1 MFNYKE
7 WYEKTKEKRK
17 VWEKEYYQ
25 KHQAHILEMHKA
37 WAQKKVDQ
45 GGSIWRKYNKRK
57 RIKDPFLD
65 AKYYDSHREQILEK
79 KRIQYRQ
86 TNFPER
92 MGQGVLGVEKEKMST
107 QVKFRV
113 RAEAIIMSLGETQG
127 PAPCCFV
134 TLDHHRHGVGF

>member
-25 KHQAHILEMHKA
+25 KNKERIAQVHKA
-37 WAQKKVDQ
+37 WAKKNVDQ
-45 GGSIWRKYNKRK
+45 GGTIWRKYNRWK

-65 AKYYDSHREQILEK
+65 AKYYNSHREQILEK

-92 MGQGVLGVEKEKMST
+92 MGQGVLGVEK
-107 QVKFRV
+107 
-113 RAEAIIMSLGETQG
+113 
-127 PAPCCFV
+127 
-134 TLDHHRHGVGF
+134 

>member
-7 WYEKTKEKRK
+7 WYEKNKEKQK
-17 VWEKEYYQ
+17 IWQQEYYQ
-25 KHQAHILEMHKA
+25 KHKAHILEMHKA

-92 MGQGVLGVEKEKMST
+92 MGLGVLGVEK
-107 QVKFRV
+107 
-113 RAEAIIMSLGETQG
+113 
-127 PAPCCFV
+127 
-134 TLDHHRHGVGF
+134 

>member
-25 KHQAHILEMHKA
+25 KNKTHILEMHKT
-37 WAQKKVDQ
+37 WAKKNVDQ

-92 MGQGVLGVEKEKMST
+92 MGQGVLGVEK
-107 QVKFRV
+107 
-113 RAEAIIMSLGETQG
+113 
-127 PAPCCFV
+127 
-134 TLDHHRHGVGF
+134 